1 MTLSLLENIEFKVL
15 KKPSL
20 LERIITISFFLLIY
34 LLGMYFGIEY
44 VNKFDQRFSYL
55 NAKTASI
62 VFLGILI
69 FIERQYDGFVR
80 NRRIGKGSISASGI
94 NILDKSFDFNSI
106 KMLWINYGINTK
118 TNNEIQY
125 LFKDFE
131 TINLSVIDNNDK
143 ITKFHI
149 DNDSINSKELKVT
162 DFIENLKKNHFF
174 FKIHF
179 HEQRKFS
186 KSEYEKTQKRYGI
199 MQNTLKNRPKRRK

>member
-1 MTLSLLENIEFKVL
+1 MMDS
-15 KKPSL
+15 
-20 LERIITISFFLLIY
+20 
-34 LLGMYFGIEY
+34 
-44 VNKFDQRFSYL
+44 
-55 NAKTASI
+55 
-62 VFLGILI
+62 LGIDVL
-69 FIERQYDGFVR
+69 E
-80 NRRIGKGSISASGI
+80 KGSISASGI

-162 DFIENLKKNHFF
+162 DFIENLKKKSFF
-174 FKIHF
+174 L
-179 HEQRKFS
+179 
-186 KSEYEKTQKRYGI
+186 
-199 MQNTLKNRPKRRK
+199 QNTFSRAT